1 MEAEPTPPTTTQTA
15 HVLER
20 RRPQAFV
27 AEFLG
32 TLLLVLFIGLVVT
45 VNSEGA
51 LGYADWAVIGLV
63 QLLVLALLFGTL
75 ARVSGAHLNPAV
87 TITLAA
93 LRRIRPPDAAV
104 YVVAQLL
111 GALAGALLVKLLL
124 SDEGDP
130 VGYGAVAVSD
140 QFLDGEALAGF
151 LAELLGT
158 FLLVWAYMAALADRR
173 GGSRPGAALL
183 VGGALAAAV
192 MALGPLTGGGFN
204 PARAFGPALVGGD
217 FGEVGTWIVA
227 FVLGPLVGALLAGT
241 LFGALARAPAAND
254 AP

>member
-1 MEAEPTPPTTTQTA
+1 M
-15 HVLER
+15 
-20 RRPQAFV
+20 
-27 AEFLG
+27 
-32 TLLLVLFIGLVVT
+32 T
-45 VNSEGA
+45 VNSEGV

-87 TITLAA
+87 TITLLA
-93 LRRIRPPDAAV
+93 LRRIRPPDAAA
-104 YVVAQLL
+104 YVVVQLL

-124 SDEGDP
+124 DDEGDP
-130 VGYGAVAVSD
+130 VGYGAVAVSES
-140 QFLDGEALAGF
+140 FLDGKALAGF

-158 FLLVWAYMAALADRR
+158 FMLVWAYMAALGDRR
-173 GGSRPGAALL
+173 RGPERVGTGSALL
-183 VGGALAAAV
+183 VGGALGAAV

-204 PARAFGPALVGGD
+204 PARAFAPALVGGE
-217 FGEVGTWIVA
+217 FGEAGTWIVA

-241 LFGALARAPAAND
+241 LFGALARAPAATD

>member
-1 MEAEPTPPTTTQTA
+1 MEAGTTPPTTTQA
-15 HVLER
+15 PVLER
-20 RRPQAFV
+20 RHPEAFV

-45 VNSEGA
+45 VNSQGV

-63 QLLVLALLFGTL
+63 QLLVLALLFHTL

-87 TITLAA
+87 TITLLA

-104 YVVAQLL
+104 YVVVQLL
-111 GALAGALLVKLLL
+111 GALAGALLVKLML

-140 QFLDGEALAGF
+140 AFLDGKALSGF

-158 FLLVWAYMAALADRR
+158 FVLVWAYMAALGDRSR
-173 GGSRPGAALL
+173 AGSALL

-204 PARAFGPALVGGD
+204 PARAFGPALVGAD
-217 FGEVGTWIVA
+217 FGEAGTWIVA

-241 LFGALARAPAAND
+241 LFGVLARAPAATD